1 MPQIFPKSFNLIARV
16 SILGAAFGA
25 LALGGIS
32 WAVYRSPWVTRA
44 QMPIDQVV
52 PFSHKHHVSDDGI
65 DCRYCHT
72 TVETSAFAGI
82 PDTKTCMTCHS
93 ILWKDAPLLTP
104 VRASYSSGKPLR
116 WIRVDDLPE
125 FVFFN
130 HSIHIAKGVGCNTCH
145 GRVDEMPLTRQVHTL
160 HMRWCLSCHDAP
172 EKFIRPRSEVFDMAW
187 TPPANQVALGRRL
200 IKEYGINVKQMTDC
214 VTCHR

>member
-1 MPQIFPKSFNLIARV
+1 MSQIFPKSFNLIARL
-16 SILGAAFGA
+16 SIFGAAFGL

-65 DCRYCHT
+65 DCRYCHAS
-72 TVETSAFAGI
+72 VETSSFAGI

-93 ILWKDAPLLTP
+93 ILWKDAPMLEP
-104 VRASYSSGKPLR
+104 VRASYRSGKPLR

-145 GRVDEMPLTRQVHTL
+145 GRVDRMPLTRQVHTL
-160 HMRWCLSCHDAP
+160 HMRWCLDCHDAP
-172 EKFIRPRSEVFDMAW
+172 EKFIRPKSEIFDMAW
-187 TPPANQVALGRRL
+187 TPPANQPEIGRRL
-200 IKEYGINVKQMTDC
+200 IKEYGIHVKQMTDC